1 MIVRDQ
7 CGLCFDNGHVVRL
20 RSEELHWRGMADK
33 MAQKCIGNADD
44 MEKKI
49 CYTYI
54 VYKWVLR
61 NLLVFL
67 FSGKEFNTMKYCPYC
82 GGELANPAASFC
94 TECGKSLSS
103 AVPEERRLPKRTE
116 RRKEAA
122 NET

>member
-20 RSEELHWRGMADK
+20 RREELHWRGMADK
-33 MAQKCIGNADD
+33 MAQSGIGNADD

-61 NLLVFL
+61 NLLVFIFRKGVRYYEIL
-67 FSGKEFNTMKYCPYC
+67 SILRQRTCKSG
-82 GGELANPAASFC
+82 SIFC
-94 TECGKSLSS
+94 TECGESLSS
-103 AVPEERRLPKRTE
+103 AVPEEAPVTEAQREKKR
-116 RRKEAA
+116 AA
-122 NET
+122 RSM